1 MRCTACG
8 FENVT
13 DASFCGECG
22 ASLMAPFSTVNE
34 KPVSDPKFELVG
46 SVAL

>member
-13 DASFCGECG
+13 DASFCGECA

-34 KPVSDPKFELVG
+34 KPVSDAK
-46 SVAL
+46 SS